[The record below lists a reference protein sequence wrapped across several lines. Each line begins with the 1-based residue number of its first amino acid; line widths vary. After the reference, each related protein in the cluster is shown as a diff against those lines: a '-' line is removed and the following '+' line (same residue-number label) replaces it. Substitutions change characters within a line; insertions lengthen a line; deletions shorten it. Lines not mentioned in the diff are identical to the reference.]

1 MFLGQFIC
9 SFDKN
14 NRLEIPAKLVRP
26 LKSGAYVTQGFDR
39 NLLVL
44 TESAFEEVYR
54 QITAV
59 SLTDPLG
66 RLLLRL
72 ILGTASELEM
82 DEAGGLALPD
92 YLKGFAKLEKNA
104 VVIGQG
110 DYLEIW
116 SPGLWSKQET
126 EIQDAE
132 SNAQRFAA
140 LNLATRQNV
149 ME

>member
-1 MFLGQFIC
+1 LFLGQFSC
-9 SFDKN
+9 SFGKDD
-14 NRLEIPAKLVRP
+14 RLEIPAALAGP
-26 LKSGAYVTQGFDR
+26 LKGGGYVTQGFDR

-44 TESAFEEVYR
+44 TEAAFEQVFR
-54 QITAV
+54 QVTAL

-82 DEAGGLALPD
+82 DGSGRVRLPD
-92 YLKGFAKLEKNA
+92 QLKGFARLEKNA

-116 SPGLWSKQET
+116 SPDLWSRQAA

-132 SNAQRFAA
+132 SNADRFAA
-140 LNLATRQNV
+140 LNLATRQGTP
-149 ME
+149 E